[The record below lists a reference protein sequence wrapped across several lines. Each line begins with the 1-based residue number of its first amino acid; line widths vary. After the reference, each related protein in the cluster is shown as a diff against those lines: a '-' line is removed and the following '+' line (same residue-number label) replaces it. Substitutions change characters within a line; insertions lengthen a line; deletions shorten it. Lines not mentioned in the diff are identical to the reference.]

1 MIPFTDSS
9 RLPRVV
15 FVYFIVGPA
24 NTNPMGSVALENAPI
39 KAYPKGTSFGAHPKG
54 TSFGAQSVGLRLFF
68 RPAAISFA
76 HAALLDRKI
85 APAEPIGL
93 VLADPKLRGKNK
105 SLLK

>member
-15 FVYFIVGPA
+15 FVYFILGPA

-39 KAYPKGTSFGAHPKG
+39 KAYPKGTSFGA
-54 TSFGAQSVGLRLFF
+54 QSAGLRLFF